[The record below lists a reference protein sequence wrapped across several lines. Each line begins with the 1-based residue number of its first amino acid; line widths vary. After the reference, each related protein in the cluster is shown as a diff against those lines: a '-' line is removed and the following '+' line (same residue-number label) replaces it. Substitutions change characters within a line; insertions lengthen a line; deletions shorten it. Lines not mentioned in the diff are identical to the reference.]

1 MKTCTILLLFAIAF
15 GQENAYDSIVPEG
28 ANDAAVMVWDDLPN
42 PSAMTGPSTAPK
54 SANAPDGLFA
64 PPKLANAPDPNIP
77 LDIQKVKS
85 TAAVV
90 NGIHTATMRAAAG
103 RLKEAQQLNAKGS
116 PERIKS
122 VTPGWTPVQKKQ
134 LAASITSTAASL
146 TGRRQQA
153 YAQSGTFKK
162 HAQEIRSKLGQSRT
176 PTISIP
182 SGSSLQSVG
191 GPIAP
196 STISGVRRT
205 ASDIQA
211 IKKRLAMAPQHSV
224 SHSHSDERAAKRRR
238 RREAAKRRREAA
250 KRRRREA
257 ARKRKKRRRKSDER
271 AEKRARK
278 NDKKKAH
285 KEKAAKKRLGKKV
298 KKEKKKARKKVAE
311 ERKKVA
317 ERDHKKVK
325 KAKKKAERRFKEKC
339 AKERKKSA

>member
-211 IKKRLAMAPQHSV
+211 IKKRLRMAPQHSV
-224 SHSHSDERAAKRRR
+224 SHSHSDERAAKR
-238 RREAAKRRREAA
+238 RRREAA

>member
-211 IKKRLAMAPQHSV
+211 IKKRLRMAPQHSV

-238 RREAAKRRREAA
+238 REAAKRRREAA
-250 KRRRREA
+250 KRRRREPA
-257 ARKRKKRRRKSDER
+257 TKRKKRRRKTEER

>member
-211 IKKRLAMAPQHSV
+211 IKKRLRMAPQHSV
-224 SHSHSDERAAKRRR
+224 SHSHSDERAAKRR

>member
-134 LAASITSTAASL
+134 LAASVTSTAASL

-196 STISGVRRT
+196 STVSGVRRT

-224 SHSHSDERAAKRRR
+224 SHSHSDERAAKRR

>member
-211 IKKRLAMAPQHSV
+211 IKKRLRMAPQHSV
-224 SHSHSDERAAKRRR
+224 SHSHSDERAAKRR

-257 ARKRKKRRRKSDER
+257 ARTRKKRRRKSDER

>member
-238 RREAAKRRREAA
+238 REAAKRRREAA

>member
-211 IKKRLAMAPQHSV
+211 IKKRLRMAPQHSV
-224 SHSHSDERAAKRRR
+224 SHSHSDER
-238 RREAAKRRREAA
+238 AA

-339 AKERKKSA
+339 AKERDRKSVV